1 MEEEEIRLGWA
12 YQSPR
17 TVDVVHGIRESVC
30 GYSTRWYNCVL
41 HRVKLLCPRAR
52 ARRNDFRYNKGVL
65 PPPRCFCFRA
75 GRRLWP
81 CGPRAADT
89 VTLLIYSQQSHREI
103 VSFATF
109 QWLATSKLRMKY
121 RDIGNQEQREEGSE
135 VSHQHASQSL
145 SLICG
150 VFLSWSR

>member
-1 MEEEEIRLGWA
+1 MVFERVCVGIQPGGT
-12 YQSPR
+12 
-17 TVDVVHGIRESVC
+17 TVCCIESSC
-30 GYSTRWYNCVL
+30 FA
-41 HRVKLLCPRAR
+41 PAR
-52 ARRNDFRYNKGVL
+52 ALDETISDTTREYCL
-65 PPPRCFCFRA
+65 PQPPCFCFRA

-81 CGPRAADT
+81 CVPRADT

-135 VSHQHASQSL
+135 VSHQHASQSS